1 MFSTQW
7 VVTSVSEKPAASIF
21 RVKSLFLYF
30 PSFTLLISLYLCTYP
45 LHTLPPMAFIFVP
58 SLLLL
63 KQPSFRAH
71 DSRSFLPICIPV
83 TLTIDIYYYF
93 LILFDFSFSL
103 LPSFF
108 V

>member
-1 MFSTQW
+1 MFLKQW
-7 VVTSVSEKPAASIF
+7 VVTSVSEKPAASTF

-30 PSFTLLISLYLCTYP
+30 PSFILLISLYLCTYP
-45 LHTLPPMAFIFVP
+45 LHTFAPMAFIFVP

-71 DSRSFLPICIPV
+71 DSCSLLSICISV
-83 TLTIDIYYYF
+83 TVTIDIYSYF
-93 LILFDFSFSL
+93 LILFYFSFSL

-108 V
+108 I